1 MKARPALAAAVSLAL
16 LLANPAYALNRNVTV
31 EGAAPA
37 TGDLARARR
46 AAIGD
51 ALRQALAAGGMDME
65 ARTLVDRGVIQ
76 TDRLWATARGRIT
89 DFEVT
94 HEWRDGPLYRVAL
107 TANVAPLE
115 KAGSCAAAPPPLHL
129 GSIRADIDPAIDPAI
144 ADPLLYGWEQ
154 ALRLSFGAD
163 PMDAQTGA
171 LPRPLAASFRSSDR
185 YAAMAYG
192 NVPGTG
198 IYLQPYLRLRA
209 RAVAGVGLVRGQR
222 MEAAFGVELIDA
234 ASGAVMG
241 RRERARE
248 WTLAARNWEYL
259 PADYR
264 PARRAVAPD
273 VRSMVAALVNDVR
286 DFVRCQPVS
295 IAIAGRQGDEL
306 FLTGGADAGLRV
318 GDLLRVGEP
327 TESVAD
333 GPAWPLAEVVS
344 VTDGAARARLFDAEN
359 AVGGGNIVVRLR

>member
-1 MKARPALAAAVSLAL
+1 MKTRSALAAAVSLAL
-16 LLANPAYALNRNVTV
+16 LLANPVHAEERSVTV

-89 DFEVT
+89 DYQVT

-115 KAGSCAAAPPPLHL
+115 RANSCVAAPPPLHL
-129 GSIRADIDPAIDPAI
+129 GLIRADIDPAIDPAI
-144 ADPLLYGWEQ
+144 ADPLLHGWGEV
-154 ALRLSFGAD
+154 LRLSFAAD
-163 PMDAQTGA
+163 PTDAQTGA

-185 YAAMAYG
+185 YAAMVYG
-192 NVPGTG
+192 HVPGTG

-209 RAVAGVGLVRGQR
+209 RAVAGLGLVRGQR
-222 MEAAFGVELIDA
+222 MEAVFGIELIDA
-234 ASGAVMG
+234 ADGAVMG
-241 RRERARE
+241 RRERAGE

-273 VRSMVAALVNDVR
+273 VRAMVTALIKDVR
-286 DFVRCQPVS
+286 DFARCQPVS
-295 IAIAGRQGDEL
+295 IAVSGRQGGEL

-333 GPAWPLAEVVS
+333 GLDWPLAEVVS
-344 VTDGAARARLFDAEN
+344 VADGTARARLFDAEN
-359 AVGGGNIVVRLR
+359 DVRGGNIVVRLR